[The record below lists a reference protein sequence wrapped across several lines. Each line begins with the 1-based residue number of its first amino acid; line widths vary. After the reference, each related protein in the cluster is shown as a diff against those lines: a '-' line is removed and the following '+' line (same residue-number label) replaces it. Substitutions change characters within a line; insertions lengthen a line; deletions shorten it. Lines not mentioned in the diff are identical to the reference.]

1 MKISQGI
8 EFPVLA
14 RLPAADRD
22 RIIRKCPRKHI
33 PRDTALFHE
42 GDPPRAAYLVVSGL
56 LKAVKYTPR
65 SNVSAMD
72 LITPGRLCGAIA
84 LLDKRP
90 YPLTVIALQNSA
102 VLEMSASMFDSLM
115 GAHSAFA
122 QSVHQEMGD
131 HLRHAQSMRALATEP
146 VERRVAHLLSLLLPE
161 TGAEVRLRREDIA
174 ELVGCIPE
182 TAIRVLA
189 DFNRRGILRTG
200 WKRITLMDRSS
211 LEQFTVSP
219 RLIKSDRQ

>member
-1 MKISQGI
+1 MKISQEI

-14 RLPAADRD
+14 QLPATERN
-22 RIIRKCPRKHI
+22 RFIQTCPRKQLT
-33 PRDTALFHE
+33 RGTALFHE
-42 GDPPRAAYLVVSGL
+42 GDPPRAAYLVASGL

-65 SNVSAMD
+65 SIVSAMD
-72 LITPGRLCGAIA
+72 LIFPGRLCGVIA

-90 YPLTVIALQNSA
+90 YPLTVVALQNSE
-102 VLEMSASMFDSLM
+102 VLAMSASSFDSLM
-115 GAHSAFA
+115 RAHSAFA

-131 HLRHAQSMRALATEP
+131 HLRHAQTMRAMATEP

-211 LEQFTVSP
+211 LEKFTVSH
-219 RLIKSDRQ
+219 RLTKSTRR